1 MSSFGRSRDFL
12 VYLAVLIPY
21 QAIRLM
27 PYPVVKGMARLCG
40 GTMNLIPSIRNLVR
54 ANIRTAFPEYSE
66 TEVARVGQPLALQPR
81 AEHGRIHLAQR
92 PAGPDRALLF
102 PAPRRDGAAEGT
114 RRPEGAHHLRES
126 APRQLGGVRRHGPVL
141 GGSRYGRH
149 REAGPQPVPEQ
160 NDQQRQPGKGPGA
173 RNHFFERSD
182 RAATK
187 ALRDGRGVG
196 TLIDQNTRVRDG
208 GSFVNFFWAAGIEQH
223 RPRPT

>member
-66 TEVARVGQPLALQPR
+66 TEVARIGQPLALQPR

-92 PAGPDRALLF
+92 TAGPDRALLF

-141 GGSRYGRH
+141 CGSRYGRH
-149 REAGPQPVPEQ
+149 RKTGPQPVSEQ

-182 RAATK
+182 PRGDESAARRPRRRHPDRPEHPGPGRRQ
-187 ALRDGRGVG
+187 LRELFR
-196 TLIDQNTRVRDG
+196 
-208 GSFVNFFWAAGIEQH
+208 AAGIEQH

>member
-81 AEHGRIHLAQR
+81 AEHGMNSSGST
-92 PAGPDRALLF
+92 AGRT
-102 PAPRRDGAAEGT
+102 GS
-114 RRPEGAHHLRES
+114 S
-126 APRQLGGVRRHGPVL
+126 AVISCP
-141 GGSRYGRH
+141 
-149 REAGPQPVPEQ
+149 
-160 NDQQRQPGKGPGA
+160 
-173 RNHFFERSD
+173 
-182 RAATK
+182 
-187 ALRDGRGVG
+187 
-196 TLIDQNTRVRDG
+196 
-208 GSFVNFFWAAGIEQH
+208 
-223 RPRPT
+223 PT